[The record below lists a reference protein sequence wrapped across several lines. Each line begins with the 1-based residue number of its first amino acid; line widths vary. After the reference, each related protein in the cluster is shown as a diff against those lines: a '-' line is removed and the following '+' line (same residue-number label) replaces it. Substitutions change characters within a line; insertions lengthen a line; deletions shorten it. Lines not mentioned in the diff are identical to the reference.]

1 MQPPS
6 EDLLALGI
14 ARLMQGAEYTT
25 PGAAYARIVYQ
36 KDLPGVP
43 ALAPGGVLA
52 SEPAALGPAVLV
64 DLETLGFQG
73 RPLFLIGALFVDPA
87 SRGEGAS
94 RLVQY
99 LARDY
104 SEEEAVVRAFL
115 EEVKGV
121 PTWVTFNGRTFDL
134 PFLRLRAAYHSLPEP
149 RPERHLDL
157 LPVARRIWGP
167 VLPNCRLTTL
177 EALVC
182 QRWRGSDIG
191 GAQIP
196 GAYHAFVRTGEPW
209 EILQILRHNASDL
222 ESLLDLLGHVLQE
235 RS

>member
-1 MQPPS
+1 MPPAS
-6 EDLLALGI
+6 DDLLALGV
-14 ARLMQGAEYTT
+14 ARLLHRAEYTT
-25 PGAAYARIVYQ
+25 PSGGYARLLYRLDGQ
-36 KDLPGVP
+36 EVP
-43 ALAPGGVLA
+43 ALAPGGLLA
-52 SEPAALGPAVLV
+52 PEPVTLGPVVLV

-73 RPLFLIGALFVDPA
+73 RPLFLIGALFVGDAAAAEPA
-87 SRGEGAS
+87 L

-115 EEVKGV
+115 EEAAPV
-121 PTWVTFNGRTFDL
+121 PTWVTFNGQTFDL
-134 PFLRLRAAYHSLPEP
+134 PFLRLRAAYHALPEP
-149 RPERHLDL
+149 RPARHLDL

-167 VLPNCRLTTL
+167 DLPNCRLTTL

-191 GAQIP
+191 GARIP
-196 GAYHAFVRTGEPW
+196 DAYHTFVRTGEPW

-222 ESLLDLLGHVLQE
+222 ESLLELLRRVLEE
-235 RS
+235 RG

>member
-1 MQPPS
+1 MPPSS

-14 ARLMQGAEYTT
+14 ARLLRSAEYTT
-25 PGAAYARIVYQ
+25 PSGGYARLLYRLEGQ
-36 KDLPGVP
+36 PVP
-43 ALAPGGVLA
+43 SWAPRGLMA
-52 SEPAALGPAVLV
+52 PEAISLGPMVLV

-73 RPLFLIGALFVDPA
+73 RPLFLIGALFVDESA
-87 SRGEGAS
+87 GIDSGM

-115 EEVKGV
+115 AEAEGI

-134 PFLRLRAAYHSLPEP
+134 PFLRLRAAYHALPEP
-149 RPERHLDL
+149 RPARHLDL
-157 LPVARRIWGP
+157 LPVARRRWGP
-167 VLPNCRLTTL
+167 ELPNCRLTTL
-177 EALVC
+177 EALIC

-191 GAQIP
+191 GARIP
-196 GAYHAFVRTGEPW
+196 DAYHAFVRTGEPW

-222 ESLLDLLGHVLQE
+222 ESLCDLLRHVLEE
-235 RS
+235 RG

>member
-1 MQPPS
+1 MPPSS

-14 ARLMQGAEYTT
+14 GRLLQHAEYTT
-25 PGAAYARIVYQ
+25 PSAGYARILYRL
-36 KDLPGVP
+36 DGPAVP
-43 ALAPGGVLA
+43 ALAPGGLLA
-52 SEPAALGPAVLV
+52 PEPVALGPMVLV

-73 RPLFLIGALFVDPA
+73 RPLFLIGALFVDDAAAADP
-87 SRGEGAS
+87 GL

-115 EEVKGV
+115 AEAEGI

-134 PFLRLRAAYHSLPEP
+134 PFLRLRAAYHALPEP

-167 VLPNCRLTTL
+167 ELPNCRLTTL

-196 GAYHAFVRTGEPW
+196 GAYHTFVRTGEPW

-222 ESLLDLLGHVLQE
+222 ESLLDLLRRVLEE
-235 RS
+235 RG